1 MLGTVTAT
9 TTAPLG
15 ELVRIVGAMIPHVSK
30 DRTRL
35 ALCSIAFDG
44 ATVTATNSYTAA
56 RYTAP
61 GIVTAGNTMLIDG
74 KELFTA
80 LTTLNKLNKAISGMT
95 ATITADGHEYLVQV
109 DGVKNVH
116 GGYVNN
122 VEMPNVNH
130 VIKGAGA
137 KNTEIYS
144 ATGIDSDL
152 LAAIATSHNR
162 FVGKDGGLLVLSN
175 WASPSKPML
184 FTTASD
190 IGQLDQIVMPKRLK

>member
-1 MLGTVTAT
+1 MLGTVTST

-15 ELVRIVGAMIPHVSK
+15 ELVKIVGAMIPHVSK
-30 DRTRL
+30 DKARL

-61 GIVTAGNTMLIDG
+61 GIVTAGNAMLIDG

-80 LTTLNKLNKAISGMT
+80 LTTLNKLSKAISGMT

-130 VIKGAGA
+130 VIKNAGA

-152 LAAIATSHNR
+152 LAAIVTSHNR

>member
-1 MLGTVTAT
+1 MLGTVTST
-9 TTAPLG
+9 TTAQLG
-15 ELVRIVGAMIPHVSK
+15 ELVQIVGAMIPHVSK

-35 ALCSIAFDG
+35 ALCSISFDG

-61 GIVTAGNTMLIDG
+61 GIVTVGNAMLIDG

-80 LTTLNKLNKAISGMT
+80 LTTLNKLSKAISGMT

-130 VIKGAGA
+130 VIKNAGA

-144 ATGIDSDL
+144 ATGIDADL